1 MKNPVK
7 LIKTILLI
15 SLISISC
22 THEIPD
28 PTHAQ
33 KFVEDFMQK
42 INENDYTNLSD
53 YYSEEMH
60 NGESD
65 EDRIAKFEQ
74 LNQALGH
81 TLSFTL
87 LQQKSIQE
95 PDSPPSVNFV
105 YEVKHRKQVV
115 IEMYSVVKEGKHYKI
130 SKQNT
135 VSRSAWVNNA
145 E

>member
-1 MKNPVK
+1 MKNPT
-7 LIKTILLI
+7 LLMKTILLV

-28 PTHAQ
+28 PVQAQ

-42 INENDYTNLSD
+42 ISRNDFTNLSD
-53 YYSEEMH
+53 HYSEEMH

-65 EDRIAKFEQ
+65 EARIAKFEQ
-74 LNQALGH
+74 LNQALGS

-115 IEMYSVVKEGKHYKI
+115 IEMYSVVKEGKAYKI

-135 VSRSAWVNNA
+135 VSRSAWVDTTN
-145 E
+145 